1 MDRRRF
7 SFCTLRIEVPLNSR
21 WCCVRVL
28 IVEDKKNLALMLKKG
43 LEETND
49 SAVVAFDGCTGLAH
63 AETEQFD
70 AIVLDLM
77 LPGIDGFEIVRRLRS
92 SKNRVPVLVL
102 TARDTVH
109 DIVTTLDLGVDDYL
123 TKPFAMA
130 EFRARLRAAVRRG
143 PAIRG
148 VRLEV
153 ADLVLDPATGEV
165 TRGGSTVALTRT
177 EYMLLEYLMR
187 RANYVLSRDSIIE
200 RVWGNNA
207 DIEENTLEAF
217 IKSLRAKIDI
227 DREPKLIQTVRG
239 VGYRLKTGVGE

>member
-1 MDRRRF
+1 
-7 SFCTLRIEVPLNSR
+7 
-21 WCCVRVL
+21 VRVL

>member
-1 MDRRRF
+1 
-7 SFCTLRIEVPLNSR
+7 VH
-21 WCCVRVL
+21 VL
-28 IVEDKKNLALMLKKG
+28 IVEDKKSLALMLKKG

-49 SAVVAFDGCTGLAH
+49 SVVVAFDGRSGLTH

-77 LPGIDGFEIVRRLRS
+77 LPGIDGFEIVRSLRS
-92 SKNRVPVLVL
+92 ANNRVPVLVL

-109 DIVTTLDLGVDDYL
+109 DIVATLDLGVDDYL

-143 PAIRG
+143 PAIQR

-153 ADLVLDPATGEV
+153 ADIVLDLATGEV
-165 TRGGSTVALTRT
+165 TRGGTPVALTRT
-177 EYMLLEYLMR
+177 EYILLEYLMR
-187 RANYVLSRDSIIE
+187 RVNFVLSRNSIIE
-200 RVWGNNA
+200 RVWGNDA

-217 IKSLRAKIDI
+217 IKSLRAKIDNN
-227 DREPKLIQTVRG
+227 REPKLIQTVRG
-239 VGYRLKTGVGE
+239 VGYRLKAGGGE

>member
-1 MDRRRF
+1 
-7 SFCTLRIEVPLNSR
+7 VH
-21 WCCVRVL
+21 VL
-28 IVEDKKNLALMLKKG
+28 IVEDKRSLALMLKKG

-49 SAVVAFDGCTGLAH
+49 SAVVSFDGHTGLAH

-109 DIVTTLDLGVDDYL
+109 DIVATLDLGVDDYL

-130 EFRARLRAAVRRG
+130 EFRARLRAVVRRG
-143 PAIRG
+143 PAIQG

-153 ADLVLDPATGEV
+153 ADLVLDPSTGEV
-165 TRGGSTVALTRT
+165 TRGGSPVTLTRT
-177 EYMLLEYLMR
+177 EYLLLEYLMR

-217 IKSLRAKIDI
+217 VKNLRAKIDN

-239 VGYRLKTGVGE
+239 VGYRLKAGDGN

>member
-1 MDRRRF
+1 M
-7 SFCTLRIEVPLNSR
+7 
-21 WCCVRVL
+21 RVL
-28 IVEDKKNLALMLKKG
+28 IVEDKKSLALMLKKG

-49 SAVVAFDGCTGLAH
+49 SAVVAFDGRTGLTY

-77 LPGIDGFEIVRRLRS
+77 LPGMDGFQIVRRLRS
-92 SKNRVPVLVL
+92 AKKRVPVLVL

-130 EFRARLRAAVRRG
+130 EFRARLRAVVRRG
-143 PAIRG
+143 PATQG

-153 ADLVLDPATGEV
+153 GDLVLDPATGEV
-165 TRGGSTVALTRT
+165 TRGGTLIALTRT
-177 EYMLLEYLMR
+177 EYMLLEFLMR
-187 RANYVLSRDSIIE
+187 RANHVLSRDAIIE

-207 DIEENTLEAF
+207 EIEENTLEAF
-217 IKSLRAKIDI
+217 IKNLRAKIDN

-239 VGYRLKTGVGE
+239 VGYRLKAGVRE

>member
-1 MDRRRF
+1 
-7 SFCTLRIEVPLNSR
+7 
-21 WCCVRVL
+21 
-28 IVEDKKNLALMLKKG
+28 MLKRG

-49 SAVVAFDGCTGLAH
+49 SAVVAFDGHSALAH
-63 AETEQFD
+63 AEAEQFD

-77 LPGIDGFEIVRRLRS
+77 LPGIDGLEIVRRLRF

-130 EFRARLRAAVRRG
+130 EFRARLRAVARRG
-143 PAIRG
+143 PAIQG
-148 VRLEV
+148 ARLE
-153 ADLVLDPATGEV
+153 AGDLVLDPASGEV
-165 TRGGSTVALTRT
+165 TRGGKTVSLTRT

-200 RVWGNNA
+200 RVWGSDA
-207 DIEENTLEAF
+207 AIEENTLEAF
-217 IKSLRAKIDI
+217 IKSLRAKIDV
-227 DREPKLIQTVRG
+227 DRDPKLIQTVRG
-239 VGYRLKTGVGE
+239 VGYRLWTGGGN

>member
-1 MDRRRF
+1 M
-7 SFCTLRIEVPLNSR
+7 
-21 WCCVRVL
+21 RVL

-63 AETEQFD
+63 AETEEFD

-130 EFRARLRAAVRRG
+130 EFRARLRAVVRRG

-200 RVWGNNA
+200 RVWGNSA

>member
-1 MDRRRF
+1 
-7 SFCTLRIEVPLNSR
+7 VH
-21 WCCVRVL
+21 VL

-49 SAVVAFDGCTGLAH
+49 SAVVAFDGRAGLAH

-77 LPGIDGFEIVRRLRS
+77 LPGIDGFEIVHRLRS

-109 DIVTTLDLGVDDYL
+109 DIVATLDLGVDDYL

-130 EFRARLRAAVRRG
+130 EFRARLRAVVRRG
-143 PAIRG
+143 PAIQG

-165 TRGGSTVALTRT
+165 KRGGTLIALTRT
-177 EYMLLEYLMR
+177 EHMILVYLMR
-187 RANYVLSRDSIIE
+187 RANYALSRDSIIE

-217 IKSLRAKIDI
+217 IKSLRSKIDNG
-227 DREPKLIQTVRG
+227 REPRLIQTVRG
-239 VGYRLKTGVGE
+239 VGYRLKAGVGE